1 MNETLQSAV
10 ARIGQQATWTGGQ
23 VAARVQVV
31 DVKAAYGH
39 LRYLVRDCLDRET
52 WIQSENLRF
61 EQAEN

>member
-1 MNETLQSAV
+1 MKETLQSAV
-10 ARIGQQATWTGGQ
+10 ARIGQSAVWVGGQ
-23 VAARVQVV
+23 VAAQVEIR

-39 LRYLVRDCLDRET
+39 LRFLVRDCAGRET